1 MATVVVFHSALGLRP
16 AIRRFAERLATDG
29 HDVVTPDLFDGA
41 VFDDLE
47 AGSAARDAIG
57 IPELVAR
64 AWEAVA
70 DLPPASVYAGFS
82 MGAMPAQLL
91 AATRP
96 GARGALLLEGA
107 APLDVLGVDAWPAGV
122 PVQLHTCREDPWIDH
137 EGIAVLARQVPAD
150 LWEHHEHPGGGH
162 LVSDP
167 GWPDHDPAVA
177 EDIVAASRSWLL
189 RHDRLG
195 QPVVR

>member
-1 MATVVVFHSALGLRP
+1 MATVAVFHSALGLRP
-16 AIRRFAERLATDG
+16 AIRGFAERLRTDG

-47 AGSAARDAIG
+47 AGSAARDALG

-64 AWEAVA
+64 AWAAVA
-70 DLPPASVYAGFS
+70 DLPSGLVYAGFS

-107 APLDVLGVDAWPAGV
+107 APLEVLGVDAWPAGV
-122 PVQLHTCREDPWIDH
+122 PVQLHTCRDDSWIDH
-137 EGIAVLARQVPAD
+137 DGIAALATQVPAA
-150 LWEHHEHPGGGH
+150 LWEHHEHTGGGH
-162 LVSDP
+162 LVTDP
-167 GWPDHDPAVA
+167 DWPDHDPAVA
-177 EDIVAASRSWLL
+177 AGIVAASRSWLS
-189 RHDRLG
+189 RLDHVD